1 MGIFD
6 FGKKNNSEPIEDQPR
21 PTYVHREVSVAE
33 RLRIAS
39 IPNSE
44 PVSEAD
50 VLEYSSSDEP
60 PLSNSNLT
68 QRLEQRREE
77 LESLTSR
84 LELIEQAMELRA
96 DSVQR
101 IETSKTQA
109 MEWLARVQSSFV
121 WKLKA
126 SLGAERA
133 IANQQLRQMEQ
144 DVASVKLPEK
154 GVLAKLQSQFV
165 SNFLKSWIVPLVTML
180 VVYLIPWSFTVPK
193 IPELAALYDPATAG
207 PVLAGVILFLLGLSA
222 LIVYL
227 FNRDKF
233 PTTKF
238 LVWVAIIAI
247 AGVLIYQ
254 LNFLEPWL
262 RYELAP
268 WLVKNFWNFLIF
280 SVLLLFVSILSVLIF
295 YYSKWSQFRREVD
308 LQLTRMQNVV
318 RGYVAVKQELKRLE
332 SLHQQAEDWLALL
345 ASAVHRPWKVDPRWL
360 EEPNASYDLA
370 HTPSALRI
378 ARAVDS
384 GDSKTSALERTI
396 GEKLLVRG
404 WRKAAF
410 EDMVGKI
417 GAALGA
423 NPANFNVE
431 TLDGDLPHLPNN
443 HRKIVAAFLQQTANN
458 EADGTIDFSSPM
470 ADPDAPGGVRSTD
483 KYMREIA
490 LDRIRALL
498 RDAQMNAIRVQR
510 PDVEPLGGNDNLRF
524 DFDET
529 GFDELQTKRS
539 WDEFLSESLGTVD
552 EAQPPLSPMIF
563 TTRGKSQRLHEQVQ
577 SYLIA
582 PTRIESTIP
591 SVKTSKVKVVPSG
604 VSKPRRVEVIARV
617 DVSSPVTL
625 DTLTLFSREDEK
637 LAMEA
642 KSAAANSTKT
652 CSRCGYIDCAAS
664 SDPTAKCSES
674 GRL

>member
-1 MGIFD
+1 MGLFD
-6 FGKKNNSEPIEDQPR
+6 FRKKETEESFVPAPAPLQQ
-21 PTYVHREVSVAE
+21 HRELTLEE
-33 RLRIAS
+33 RLRIAA
-39 IPNSE
+39 PPASE
-44 PVSEAD
+44 PINEQEL
-50 VLEYSSSDEP
+50 LEYQAFEEP
-60 PLSNSNLT
+60 PLSSSVLSE
-68 QRLEQRREE
+68 RLDQRRAEVEE
-77 LESLTSR
+77 LTTCLD
-84 LELIEQAMELRA
+84 LIEQAMELRA
-96 DSVQR
+96 ESVQR
-101 IETSKTQA
+101 IEKSKTQA

-144 DVASVKLPEK
+144 DVANVQLPEK
-154 GVLAKLQSQFV
+154 GVLPKLQAQFV
-165 SNFLKSWIVPLVTML
+165 SNFLKSWIAPLAIMF
-180 VVYLIPWSFTVPK
+180 VVYIIPWSFTVPR
-193 IPELAALYDPATAG
+193 IPELSALYDPATAG
-207 PVLAGVILFLLGLSA
+207 PLLAGIVLFLLGLSA

-227 FNRDKF
+227 FNRDRF

-238 LVWVAIIAI
+238 LVWVALIAI
-247 AGVLIYQ
+247 IGVLIYQ

-262 RYELAP
+262 RNELAP
-268 WLVKNFWNFLIF
+268 WLARNFWGFFIF
-280 SVLLLFVSILSVLIF
+280 SLLLLLVSILSALIL

-360 EEPNASYDLA
+360 DEPNASYDLA

-443 HRKIVAAFLQQTANN
+443 HRKIVSAFLQQTANN
-458 EADGTIDFSSPM
+458 EAIGRVDFSNPL
-470 ADPDAPGGVRSTD
+470 ADPDAPGGVRATD

-510 PDVEPLGGNDNLRF
+510 PDVEPLGGNENLRF

-529 GFDELQTKRS
+529 GFDEIHTRRS

-591 SVKTSKVKVVPSG
+591 SVKTSKVKVIPSG

-625 DTLTLFSREDEK
+625 DALTLFNREDQK
-637 LAMEA
+637 LNAV
-642 KSAAANSTKT
+642 ANTAPVSSTKT

-664 SDPTAKCSES
+664 SDPNAKCSES

>member
-6 FGKKNNSEPIEDQPR
+6 FRKKANDEPNDLPAAATFE
-21 PTYVHREVSVAE
+21 HRELSFEE
-33 RLRIAS
+33 RLRLAAPPS
-39 IPNSE
+39 VEAVDESE
-44 PVSEAD
+44 
-50 VLEYSSSDEP
+50 VLEYNPSEEP
-60 PLSNSNLT
+60 PLSTSVLSE
-68 QRLEQRREE
+68 RLEMRRAEV
-77 LESLTSR
+77 ESLARR
-84 LELIEQAMELRA
+84 LDLIEQAMDLRR

-101 IETSKTQA
+101 IEHSKTQA

-121 WKLKA
+121 WRLKA

-133 IANQQLRQMEQ
+133 IANQELRQMEQ
-144 DVASVKLPEK
+144 DVANVQLPEK
-154 GVLAKLQSQFV
+154 GVLPKLQAQFV
-165 SNFLKSWIVPLVTML
+165 SNFLKSWIAPLLIMF
-180 VVYLIPWSFTVPK
+180 VVYVIPWSFTVPK
-193 IPELAALYDPATAG
+193 IPQLAALYDPATAG
-207 PVLAGVILFLLGLSA
+207 PVLAGIVLFMLGLSA

-227 FNRDKF
+227 FNRSKF

-238 LVWVAIIAI
+238 LVWVLLIAI

-262 RYELAP
+262 RNELAP
-268 WLVKNFWNFLIF
+268 WLARNFWGFFIF
-280 SVLLLFVSILSVLIF
+280 SLLLLIVCVLAALIF
-295 YYSKWSQFRREVD
+295 YYSRWSQFRREVD

-318 RGYVAVKQELKRLE
+318 RCYVAVKQELKRLE

-410 EDMVGKI
+410 EDMVSNI

-431 TLDGDLPHLPNN
+431 TLDSDLPHLPNN
-443 HRKIVAAFLQQTANN
+443 HRKIVNAFLQQTANN
-458 EADGTIDFSSPM
+458 ELLGKLDFSNPM
-470 ADPDAPGGVRSTD
+470 ADPDAPGGVRATD

-490 LDRIRALL
+490 LERIRALL

-510 PDVEPLGGNDNLRF
+510 PDVEPLGGNENLRF

-529 GFDELQTKRS
+529 GFDEIQTRRS

-617 DVSSPVTL
+617 DVSSPVTI
-625 DTLTLFSREDEK
+625 DTLTLFNREDEK
-637 LAMEA
+637 VVAEPTKPA
-642 KSAAANSTKT
+642 PSASKT

-664 SDPTAKCSES
+664 SDPNAKCSES

>member
-6 FGKKNNSEPIEDQPR
+6 FRKKPNDESNDLPASPAFE
-21 PTYVHREVSVAE
+21 HRELSLEE
-33 RLRIAS
+33 RLRLAA
-39 IPNSE
+39 IPSTEAVDESE
-44 PVSEAD
+44 
-50 VLEYSSSDEP
+50 VLEYNPSEEP
-60 PLSNSNLT
+60 PLSTSTLA
-68 QRLEQRREE
+68 QRLDTRRSEVD
-77 LESLTSR
+77 SLASR
-84 LELIEQAMELRA
+84 LDLIEQAMQLRSE
-96 DSVQR
+96 SVQR
-101 IETSKTQA
+101 IEHSKTQA

-144 DVASVKLPEK
+144 DVANVQLPEK
-154 GVLAKLQSQFV
+154 GVLPKLQAQFV
-165 SNFLKSWIVPLVTML
+165 SNFLKSWIAPLLIMF
-180 VVYLIPWSFTVPK
+180 VVYVIPWSFTVPK
-193 IPELAALYDPATAG
+193 IPQLAALYDPATAG
-207 PVLAGVILFLLGLSA
+207 PVLAGIVLFLLGLSA

-227 FNRDKF
+227 FNRNKF

-238 LVWVAIIAI
+238 LVWVLVIAI

-268 WLVKNFWNFLIF
+268 WLAKNFWGFFIF
-280 SVLLLFVSILSVLIF
+280 STLLLIVSVLSALIF
-295 YYSKWSQFRREVD
+295 YYSRWSQFRREVD

-410 EDMVGKI
+410 DDMVGNI

-431 TLDGDLPHLPNN
+431 TLDSDLPHLPNN
-443 HRKIVAAFLQQTANN
+443 HRKIVNAFLQQTANN
-458 EADGTIDFSSPM
+458 ELDGKLDFSNPM
-470 ADPDAPGGVRSTD
+470 ADPEAPGGVRATD

-490 LDRIRALL
+490 LERIRGLL

-510 PDVEPLGGNDNLRF
+510 PDVEPLGGNENLRF

-529 GFDELQTKRS
+529 GFDEIQTRRS

-625 DTLTLFSREDEK
+625 DTLTLFNREDDK
-637 LAMEA
+637 A
-642 KSAAANSTKT
+642 SAEPSKAPSPATKT

-664 SDPTAKCSES
+664 SDPSAKCSES

>member
-6 FGKKNNSEPIEDQPR
+6 FRKKANDEFNDIPAAPKLE
-21 PTYVHREVSVAE
+21 HRELSLEE
-33 RLRIAS
+33 RLRMATMPS
-39 IPNSE
+39 TEVVDESE
-44 PVSEAD
+44 
-50 VLEYSSSDEP
+50 VLEYSPSEEP
-60 PLSNSNLT
+60 PLSTSILAERLDT
-68 QRLEQRREE
+68 RRLEV
-77 LESLTSR
+77 ESLASR
-84 LELIEQAMELRA
+84 LDLIDQAMDLRSE
-96 DSVQR
+96 SVQR
-101 IETSKTQA
+101 IEHSKTQA

-121 WKLKA
+121 WRLKA
-126 SLGAERA
+126 SLGAERS

-144 DVASVKLPEK
+144 DVANVQLPEK
-154 GVLAKLQSQFV
+154 GVLPKLQAQFV
-165 SNFLKSWIVPLVTML
+165 SNFLKSWIVPLLIMF
-180 VVYLIPWSFTVPK
+180 VVYVIPWSFTVPK
-193 IPELAALYDPATAG
+193 IPQLAALYDPATAG
-207 PVLAGVILFLLGLSA
+207 PVLAGIVLFMLGLSA

-238 LVWVAIIAI
+238 LVWVLVIAI
-247 AGVLIYQ
+247 VGVLIYQ

-268 WLVKNFWNFLIF
+268 WLAKNFWGFFIF
-280 SVLLLFVSILSVLIF
+280 SLLLLIVSVLSALIF
-295 YYSKWSQFRREVD
+295 YYSRWSQFRREVD

-318 RGYVAVKQELKRLE
+318 RGYVAVKQELRRLE

-410 EDMVGKI
+410 EDMVANI

-423 NPANFNVE
+423 NPASFNVE
-431 TLDGDLPHLPNN
+431 TLDSDLPHLPNN
-443 HRKIVAAFLQQTANN
+443 HRKIVNAFLQQTANN
-458 EADGTIDFSSPM
+458 EVDGKFDFSNPM
-470 ADPDAPGGVRSTD
+470 ADPEAPGGVRATD

-510 PDVEPLGGNDNLRF
+510 PDVEPLGGKESLKF

-529 GFDELQTKRS
+529 GFDEIQTRRS

-563 TTRGKSQRLHEQVQ
+563 TTRGKAQRLHEQVQ

-604 VSKPRRVEVIARV
+604 VSKPRRVEIIARV
-617 DVSSPVTL
+617 DVSSPVTF
-625 DTLTLFSREDEK
+625 DTLTLFNREDEK
-637 LAMEA
+637 ATPESNKA
-642 KSAAANSTKT
+642 SVAGAKT

-664 SDPTAKCSES
+664 SDPSAKCSES